1 MRRGAPVTR
10 SYAASLPETPTMT
23 RSPAT
28 NGELAKPHVGV
39 FTAASEA
46 ALRDHTTTPL
56 LASSAFTIPVAPNVY
71 ARPLPRV
78 GVPRGP
84 GPPFDSQKR
93 AASRCA
99 HTGSP
104 VASL

>member
-1 MRRGAPVTR
+1 
-10 SYAASLPETPTMT
+10 MT

-39 FTAASEA
+39 FIAASDA
-46 ALRDHTTTPL
+46 ALRDHTTAPL

-71 ARPLPRV
+71 TRPSLRV

-84 GPPFDSQKR
+84 GPPFDSQNR
-93 AASRCA
+93 AVSRCA

-104 VASL
+104 VVSLWQATTSSGPRC